1 MENIGMTNVVKIIYK
16 ILDLYIILDQIV
28 GVDDTGLNACLPTA
42 DNEIPN
48 IVRITLSAFKKKA
61 K

>member
-1 MENIGMTNVVKIIYK
+1 MTNVVKIIYK